1 MKMRLLPVAGIILFS
16 SIVNSNQ
23 NYNKLKGKLF
33 LIKVLKKGENFFTFK
48 GKKFNNSTCGL

>member
-33 LIKVLKKGENFFTFK
+33 LIEVLKQGEKVTF
-48 GKKFNNSTCGL
+48 CI